1 MGSESTAKKGKISF
15 QLLIV
20 LVPMI
25 AIFIIIVG
33 VIIFTRA
40 KAAIVSEAQEN
51 LHNESR
57 ANANDIAKT
66 MEEIGGYYDG
76 VAEMVSNTH
85 YASDAEIISSM
96 EIVLSKF
103 EETPTGAYIG
113 LSDKTYLD
121 PSGWVPDADYDPTQ
135 RDWYLDGAN
144 ASSIVYGAPYL
155 DLESNSMVVSG
166 SRKITLAD
174 GRTGVLA
181 TDVNLGNIAEGVAE
195 YTPGGTGQAILFDG
209 DAIIASGIDGYSGT
223 SVEEHSEDV
232 LISSIGAKVSAGFT
246 GIDVIKGKG
255 GKEYYVSFDEVPG
268 TSWTMVS
275 YVLKD
280 DVLDQLNTLEKVSIL
295 LVVLVLVICTV
306 VIVFMVNKMI
316 TKPVQSLTNTITRI
330 ADGDFTVEVEA
341 SENNEIGTMNECM
354 KDYVERMRSTMRDLK
369 SVTDELAHEAEN
381 SSTASQS
388 MSASAV
394 TQSESMDQ
402 INMAMDGVATSVT
415 ELATNATELA
425 TAVAEVTE
433 QGSVTSEIMHQL
445 LEKAKRGQKD
455 MENVQTNMNTISDT
469 MTEMASVVK
478 TVDESAHKINSIV
491 EMINSISSQTNLL
504 SLNASIEAA
513 RAGEAGRGFAV
524 VATEIGSLA
533 NESANATTQI
543 GSIIAEITAQIQQ
556 LSESSEESA
565 ESIASSNEAVKETG
579 ESFAEIFKSLDEA
592 GETVMDMIGKMDKVN
607 DIATSVAAIAQEQS
621 ASVEEVTATVTS
633 SAESARGVAEESEGV
648 ENSANTVASNAD
660 KIENMVAAFK
670 I

>member
-1 MGSESTAKKGKISF
+1 MSSESAKKKGKISF

-20 LVPMI
+20 LIPMI

-33 VIIFTRA
+33 VIIFSRS
-40 KAAIVSEAQEN
+40 KAAIVNEAQDN

-66 MEEIGGYYDG
+66 IDEIRGYYDG
-76 VAEMVSNTH
+76 VAEIVSSTP
-85 YASDAEIISSM
+85 YSSDTELVSAM
-96 EIVLSKF
+96 EIVLDKF
-103 EETPTGAYIG
+103 EETPSGAYIG

-121 PSGWVPDADYDPTQ
+121 PSGWVPDEDYDVTQ
-135 RDWYLDGAN
+135 RDWYLEGMN
-144 ASSIVYGAPYL
+144 NSSISFGEPYL
-155 DLESNSMVVSG
+155 DLDSNAMVVSG

-181 TDVNLGNIAEGVAE
+181 CDVNLGNIADGVAQ
-195 YTPGGTGQAILFDG
+195 YAPGGTGQAILIDG

-223 SVEEHSEDV
+223 AVAEHSEDV
-232 LISSIGAKVSAGFT
+232 LITSIGARVRSGFT
-246 GIDVIKGKG
+246 GVDVIKGKG

-268 TSWTMVS
+268 TTWMMVS
-275 YVLKD
+275 YVPKA
-280 DVLDQLNTLEKVSIL
+280 DVLDMLTKLETVSIV

-306 VIVFMVNKMI
+306 VIVIMVGKMI
-316 TKPVQSLTNTITRI
+316 TGPVKGLTETITKI
-330 ADGDFTVEVEA
+330 ADGDFTVEVKA

-354 KDYVERMRSTMRDLK
+354 KDYVARMRSTMSDLK
-369 SVTDELAHEAEN
+369 TVTENLALEAEN

-394 TQSESMDQ
+394 NQSESMDQ
-402 INMAMDGVATSVT
+402 INMAMEGVATSVN

-425 TAVAEVTE
+425 TAVAEVTD
-433 QGSVTSEIMHQL
+433 QGGVTSDIMKQL
-445 LEKAKRGQKD
+445 LDKAKRGQKD
-455 MENVQTNMNTISDT
+455 MENVQNNMNTISDS
-469 MTEMASVVK
+469 MTEMTKVVK
-478 TVDESAHKINSIV
+478 TVDEAAQKINSIV

-543 GSIIAEITAQIQQ
+543 GNIISEITAQIQK

-565 ESIASSNEAVKETG
+565 GNILTSNEAVKATG
-579 ESFAEIFKSLDEA
+579 ESFAEIFTALDEA
-592 GETVMDMIGKMDKVN
+592 GENVMEMIGKMDKVN
-607 DIATSVAAIAQEQS
+607 DIATNVAAIAEEQS
-621 ASVEEVTATVTS
+621 ASVQEVTATVTS
-633 SAESARGVAEESEGV
+633 SAESARDVASESEGV
-648 ENSANTVASNAD
+648 ERSANTVASNAE
-660 KIENMVAAFK
+660 KIENMVSAFK